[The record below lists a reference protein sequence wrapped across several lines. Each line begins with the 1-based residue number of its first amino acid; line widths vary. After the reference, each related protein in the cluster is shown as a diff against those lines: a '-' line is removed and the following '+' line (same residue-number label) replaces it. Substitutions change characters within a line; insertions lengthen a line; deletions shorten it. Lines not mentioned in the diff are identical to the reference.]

1 MEKFIALSL
10 SDDVFILLI
19 HVKMPTIVGILTFL
33 SRINFALSC
42 VEQGKGL
49 IASGPGGR
57 GGFGVH

>member
-19 HVKMPTIVGILTFL
+19 QFKMPTIVGILTFM
-33 SRINFALSC
+33 SRMNFAFSW
-42 VEQGKGL
+42 VQQGKGL

-57 GGFGVH
+57 GGFGVL